1 MSEQDNVSFIKEQYE
16 AFRRGDFE
24 LLLDSVIDDV
34 EWITPGPQGVLP
46 LAGNR
51 RGREEV
57 AQFFSLLSDANE
69 YSLFEPLEF
78 IAQGDRVV
86 VLVKAQG
93 KARATGY
100 PFDVEMVH
108 LFTVRDGKVER
119 FREFYDTAAILDAYR
134 LDVTEDFSGG

>member
-1 MSEQDNVSFIKEQYE
+1 MSEQDNVRLIKEQYA
-16 AFRRGDFE
+16 AFQRGD
-24 LLLDSVIDDV
+24 LQSVLDTMTDDI
-34 EWITPGPQGVLP
+34 EWITPGPQAFLP

-57 AQFFSLLSDANE
+57 TQFFSILSDTNE

-93 KARATGY
+93 TVKATGY
-100 PFDVEMVH
+100 SIEAEMVH

-134 LDVTEDFSGG
+134 PAAAADSSGA